1 MSQSFDLNMPISA
14 PSRDAW
20 LSLKRGLTG
29 RCPNCGKGKIF
40 KSYLKVNDAC
50 PNCGE
55 ELFHHRADDAPP
67 YFTILIVGHVIG
79 AAMLTVE
86 ETAPDLPIWQHAIIW
101 PSLTLALSLILLPM
115 VKGALIDYQ
124 WALRMHGFET
134 AGMQDRQPGG
144 PTKQEPSIA
153 EVRDQ

>member
-14 PSRDAW
+14 RSRDAW
-20 LSLKRGLTG
+20 LSLKRGLIG

-115 VKGALIDYQ
+115 VKGALINYQ

-134 AGMQDRQPGG
+134 AGMPDRQPGG
-144 PTKQEPSIA
+144 PTKQEPSVA